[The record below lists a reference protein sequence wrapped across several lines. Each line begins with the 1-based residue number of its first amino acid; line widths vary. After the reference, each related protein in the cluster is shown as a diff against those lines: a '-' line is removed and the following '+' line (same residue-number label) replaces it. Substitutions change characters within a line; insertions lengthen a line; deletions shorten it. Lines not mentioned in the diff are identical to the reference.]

1 MALFVFYVQ
10 SRAQDDLNDLNN
22 YLGRFPAPVIR
33 SNELGNLPADLRID
47 SWPGSPLFSLES
59 AARTGFRM
67 TERVSVSCCR
77 CRPSN
82 IGNPYQQRF
91 PNFLSLDAR
100 ICKPARGREIHAAV
114 LCEHIQS
121 DQSL

>member
-67 TERVSVSCCR
+67 TERVSVSCLPMPPKQYR
-77 CRPSN
+77 QPL
-82 IGNPYQQRF
+82 PAT
-91 PNFLSLDAR
+91 LS
-100 ICKPARGREIHAAV
+100 
-114 LCEHIQS
+114 
-121 DQSL
+121 